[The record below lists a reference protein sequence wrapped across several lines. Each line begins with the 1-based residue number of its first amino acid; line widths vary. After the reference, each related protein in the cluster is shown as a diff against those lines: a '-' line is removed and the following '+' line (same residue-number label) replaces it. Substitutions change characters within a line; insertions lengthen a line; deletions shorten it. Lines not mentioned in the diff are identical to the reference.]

1 MFLAGNAKQM
11 IKRQLNIALSLL
23 LVLVV
28 VAGSGGFS
36 LYKMSC
42 YTSGNVAF
50 SLEKDFCC
58 APEKSETAQSRLE
71 PVCCDF
77 DQLDFKVS
85 AYDYQ
90 VKQDQPV
97 PIQTALVF
105 LIFHFFHPEQQVPV
119 FETDIPPL
127 TATGRLAMLCV
138 FRI

>member
-1 MFLAGNAKQM
+1 M
-11 IKRQLNIALSLL
+11 KRQLNIALSLL

-28 VAGSGGFS
+28 MAGSGGFS

-42 YTSGNVAF
+42 YTSGNIAF

-58 APEKSETAQSRLE
+58 APEQSSSEQSRLE
-71 PVCCDF
+71 PVCCNF

-97 PIQTALVF
+97 PVQAALVF
-105 LIFHFFHPEQQVPV
+105 LVFRFFQPEPIVPV
-119 FETDIPPL
+119 FEADIPPL
-127 TATGRLAMLCV
+127 TAIGRLIRLCV

>member
-1 MFLAGNAKQM
+1 M

-28 VAGSGGFS
+28 MAGSGGIS

-58 APEKSETAQSRLE
+58 APEKSASEQSRLE
-71 PVCCDF
+71 PVCCNF

-90 VKQDQPV
+90 LKQDQPV
-97 PIQTALVF
+97 PFQAALVF
-105 LIFHFFHPEQQVPV
+105 LVIRFFQPQPLVPV
-119 FETDIPPL
+119 FEADIPPL